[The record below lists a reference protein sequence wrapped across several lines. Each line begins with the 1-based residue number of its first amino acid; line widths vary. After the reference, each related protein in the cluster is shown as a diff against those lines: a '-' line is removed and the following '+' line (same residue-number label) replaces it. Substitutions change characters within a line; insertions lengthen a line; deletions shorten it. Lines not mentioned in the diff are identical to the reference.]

1 MSTKTLLKRTRVIQK
16 RIAPDVLEPIVII
29 RRIVEP
35 NGDITEIHEDG
46 KIIKLDP
53 PYENIHN
60 GKGPIT
66 TIVKDY
72 TGKGPII
79 ISGDDAN
86 L

>member
-16 RIAPDVLEPIVII
+16 RITPDVLEPIVII
-29 RRIVEP
+29 HRIVKP
-35 NGDITEIHEDG
+35 NGDITEIYEDG
-46 KIIKLDP
+46 KITKLDP

-60 GKGPIT
+60 DKR
-66 TIVKDY
+66 
-72 TGKGPII
+72 PII